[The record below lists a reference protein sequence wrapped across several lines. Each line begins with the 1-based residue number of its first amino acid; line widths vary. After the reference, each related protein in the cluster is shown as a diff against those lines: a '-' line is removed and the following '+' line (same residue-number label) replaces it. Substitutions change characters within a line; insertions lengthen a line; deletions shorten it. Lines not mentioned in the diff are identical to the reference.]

1 MYRIHGFKARLVA
14 VLRQPKLTPA
24 FMYIGID
31 LGTSSVKTL
40 LVNEQQ
46 RIVGSALYELS
57 VERLHPSWSEQDPN
71 SWILGIEATFA
82 ELQQHHSAEW
92 ASVKSIGLSGH
103 QHGATL
109 IDAADNPLRACILW
123 NDTRSHEQAAKL
135 DTALSRD
142 ITGNIL
148 FPGFTAPKLAW
159 VAENEPS
166 IFEKVSKVLLPKDY
180 ARLWLCGDYVGDQSD
195 SAGTGWLD
203 VAKREWSSELLAATG
218 LTQEHM
224 PSLVEGSERSGTLRS
239 ELAARFGL
247 STSVVIAGGAGD
259 NAASACGM
267 GNVAPGDAFVSLGTS
282 GVLFAS
288 NESYR
293 PNAASAV
300 HTFCHAVPNTWHQ
313 MGVILSAADS
323 LTWLS
328 QLTGK
333 PASDMT
339 NELDPKT
346 ASAVRELF
354 LPYLGGE
361 RTPHNDAS
369 VRGSLLG
376 LSHIT
381 DASQLCR
388 AVLQGVSFAFKDSQN
403 AMASSGTH
411 LTRAYAIGGG
421 SRSEY
426 WVQLLAN
433 VLKIPLH
440 LTDAGDVGAGFGA
453 ARLARLAATGESV
466 ADVCT
471 PPKVSRTIEPDT
483 AQTDGFDEQHERY
496 CKAYESTRNY

>member
-82 ELQQHHSAEW
+82 ELQQHHSTEW

-109 IDAADNPLRACILW
+109 IDAADKPLRACILW

-203 VAKREWSSELLAATG
+203 VAKREWSAQALCAANWPPALAYQPLSSLQVARVTTLLRPAAWA
-218 LTQEHM
+218 M
-224 PSLVEGSERSGTLRS
+224 LRQ
-239 ELAARFGL
+239 
-247 STSVVIAGGAGD
+247 
-259 NAASACGM
+259 GM
-267 GNVAPGDAFVSLGTS
+267 
-282 GVLFAS
+282 
-288 NESYR
+288 R
-293 PNAASAV
+293 
-300 HTFCHAVPNTWHQ
+300 
-313 MGVILSAADS
+313 
-323 LTWLS
+323 
-328 QLTGK
+328 
-333 PASDMT
+333 
-339 NELDPKT
+339 
-346 ASAVRELF
+346 
-354 LPYLGGE
+354 
-361 RTPHNDAS
+361 
-369 VRGSLLG
+369 
-376 LSHIT
+376 
-381 DASQLCR
+381 LCR
-388 AVLQGVSFAFKDSQN
+388 WAHPVFCLPVTNPTGRTQPVLCTLSVTPCR
-403 AMASSGTH
+403 TH
-411 LTRAYAIGGG
+411 GIRWG
-421 SRSEY
+421 
-426 WVQLLAN
+426 
-433 VLKIPLH
+433 
-440 LTDAGDVGAGFGA
+440 
-453 ARLARLAATGESV
+453 
-466 ADVCT
+466 
-471 PPKVSRTIEPDT
+471 
-483 AQTDGFDEQHERY
+483 
-496 CKAYESTRNY
+496 